1 MLLCQNKPVQRQ
13 FKIMAQQEGQEKK
26 PVISLD
32 SKEKKEGLLLIL
44 ILGQLLPEPHMLVL
58 LLPQAL
64 LNPPLVPAGICG

>member
-1 MLLCQNKPVQRQ
+1 
-13 FKIMAQQEGQEKK
+13 MAQQEGQEKK

-44 ILGQLLPEPHMLVL
+44 ILGRLLPEPHMLVL

-64 LNPPLVPAGICG
+64 LNPLLVPAGVCG